1 MRCSRRTRAAP
12 ARRRAKAASGLK
24 ASRRGWRRWW
34 RRTRRGATASASSST
49 RATSTAL
56 GTSRRTSSTCCCTT
70 RAASRP
76 SVWRRSWRR
85 RSAGST
91 RTANSSFLLRHR
103 VAATAGTEPA
113 TARGG
118 RRRAHL
124 LGRVRGVLREPAG
137 RAPAAH
143 CTPRPV
149 CQPDHREAGDVA
161 RRRGPSASSRP
172 ARTGGHVSR
181 GVRPVGERTRRPSR
195 RLLAPPL
202 RRRAARGLR
211 PDRHACGPA
220 PAVPRTG
227 H

>member
-161 RRRGPSASSRP
+161 RRRGQRALSPPAPPVSRQCLTPSRLARRPSASSRP

-181 GVRPVGERTRRPSR
+181 GVRPVG
-195 RLLAPPL
+195 
-202 RRRAARGLR
+202 ARV
-211 PDRHACGPA
+211 AEI
-220 PAVPRTG
+220 
-227 H
+227 